1 MTEEQPP
8 KGHEHMEPTKV
19 PLSGPNVA
27 STFDLP
33 PSPDAVKAHDA
44 AKARRRRRLRYWIRP
59 SAAVTSASFRRNW

>member
-44 AKARRRRRLRYWIRP
+44 AIRRHLEERKPRQDPP
-59 SAAVTSASFRRNW
+59 SQ